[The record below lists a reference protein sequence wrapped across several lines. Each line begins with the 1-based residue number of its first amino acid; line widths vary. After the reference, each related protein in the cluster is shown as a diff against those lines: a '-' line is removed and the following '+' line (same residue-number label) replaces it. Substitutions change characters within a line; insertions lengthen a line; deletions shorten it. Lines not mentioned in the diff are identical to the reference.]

1 MLSPFII
8 LQPMKKIL
16 ALLLLPVSVF
26 ARGFLSLSAGAVS
39 TNGPTVDGRKI
50 FPGKLS
56 PSLCGKLSGGFRPG
70 SWEIGMNLFVAKM
83 QQGHGVYVF
92 AAPLVD
98 LGFIVNKTIYHGL
111 YAGVGVSAA
120 VPLFSGPSGY
130 RQGRNGMVESVTVD
144 PGISAG
150 LQAGWN
156 IPLGDV
162 VCINAEAGLRRMFAT
177 INDANYDWFLPD
189 ANPEITYTYRYLYY
203 YTAVGIKLKLG
214 GRNSYRRNNYDY

>member
-1 MLSPFII
+1 
-8 LQPMKKIL
+8 MKKIL
-16 ALLLLPVSVF
+16 ALLLLPLSVF
-26 ARGFLSLSAGAVS
+26 ARGGFLSLSAGAVS
-39 TNGPTVDGRKI
+39 TNAPSVNGIKTSA
-50 FPGKLS
+50 GKLS
-56 PSLCGKLSGGFRPG
+56 PSLCGKLSGGFTPG

-83 QQGHGVYVF
+83 QQGHGAYVF

-120 VPLFSGPSGY
+120 VPFSQPSGY
-130 RQGRNGMVESVTVD
+130 HERKKGGTEMTLMVN

-150 LQAGWN
+150 IQAGWN

-177 INDANYDWFLPD
+177 IDEANYDWFLPD
-189 ANPEITYTYRYLYY
+189 SQSGVVLTYRYLYY
-203 YTAVGIKLKLG
+203 YTAVGIKLRLG
-214 GRNSYRRNNYDY
+214 GRDHRYRNDYY